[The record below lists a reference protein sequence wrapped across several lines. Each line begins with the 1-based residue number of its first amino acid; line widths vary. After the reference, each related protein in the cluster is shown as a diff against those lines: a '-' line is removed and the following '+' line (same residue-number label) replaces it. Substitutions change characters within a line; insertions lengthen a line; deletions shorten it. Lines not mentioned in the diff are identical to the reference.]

1 MVEAAFLQELLPLIT
16 GGIGGATSAGVFAG
30 PIQTIQ
36 DLWYIYYGH
45 KVSDKADLMRK
56 KHEADVENFKHE
68 LLVNISKTPPENVQ
82 DPKLKILGPALEAS
96 KYYIDEEELRRMFAK
111 IISSSLNSNKNDLIH
126 SSFVEVIKQMDT
138 LDAMILKYIKSLH
151 VGPNFPI
158 PTLQQVIN
166 IDEKELIQ
174 YPIIFFTDDL
184 IEVYKNSASLIN
196 LKRLGLIDINYSIQ
210 ATNDID
216 YKYLENHD
224 FADFLKKS
232 PNTTFKRTSI
242 CLTTF
247 GHNFLMCCV

>member
-1 MVEAAFLQELLPLIT
+1 MVEAAFLQQLLPLIT
-16 GGIGGATSAGVFAG
+16 GAVGGATSAGVFTG

-56 KHEADVENFKHE
+56 KHEVDVENFKHE

-96 KYYIDEEELRRMFAK
+96 NFYIEEEELRQMFAK
-111 IISSSLNSNKNDLIH
+111 VIASSINKDRNALIH
-126 SSFVEVIKQMDT
+126 SSFVDIIKQIDV
-138 LDAMILKYIKSLH
+138 LDANILKYIKSLC
-151 VGPNFPI
+151 VAPNHPI
-158 PTLQQVIN
+158 PTLQQVTN
-166 IDEKELIQ
+166 IGDEELIN
-174 YPIIFFTDDL
+174 YPIIFFTEDL

-210 ATNDID
+210 TLNDID
-216 YKYLENHD
+216 YKYLESHLILD
-224 FADFLKKS
+224 ILKKN

-242 CLTTF
+242 CLTTY